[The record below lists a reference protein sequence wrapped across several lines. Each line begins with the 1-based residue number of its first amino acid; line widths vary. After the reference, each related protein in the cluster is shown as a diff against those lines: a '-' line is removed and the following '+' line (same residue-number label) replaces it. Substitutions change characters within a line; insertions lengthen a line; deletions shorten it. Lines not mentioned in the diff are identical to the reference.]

1 MEAGEHGLILLV
13 PDQFSHEAERLLC
26 EACGDRVSLHAEVL
40 SFPRLFYR
48 LVSDMG
54 GIDQRYLDR
63 PGKLLVMRRAVA
75 LADAMNGTVSAQS
88 RQTDRL
94 LSLLETAAD
103 CTSSRI
109 RPDRLYALSDR
120 TDGTLRDK
128 LRYLASVLEIYNG
141 LIQQDLHDPDE
152 VLDRLCELIPHSER
166 IANSRIWV
174 DGFRDFSVQQYAVL
188 EQLLA
193 FARSFTVSLTLD
205 EDSEDRLVFHG
216 CFSRSDHV
224 PQGICQIPGDAAS
237 GTPLLYRPACS
248 FRSGRRNPAVEI
260 PPGPRRI

>member
-1 MEAGEHGLILLV
+1 MSRLRLVTGRGGTGKTAFILNEIRERMEAGEHGLILLV

-75 LADAMNGTVSAQS
+75 LADAMNGTASAQS

-109 RPDRLYALSDR
+109 RPDRLYGR
-120 TDGTLRDK
+120 
-128 LRYLASVLEIYNG
+128 
-141 LIQQDLHDPDE
+141 
-152 VLDRLCELIPHSER
+152 
-166 IANSRIWV
+166 
-174 DGFRDFSVQQYAVL
+174 
-188 EQLLA
+188 
-193 FARSFTVSLTLD
+193 
-205 EDSEDRLVFHG
+205 
-216 CFSRSDHV
+216 
-224 PQGICQIPGDAAS
+224 DAARQ
-237 GTPLLYRPACS
+237 TPLSGLCS
-248 FRSGRRNPAVEI
+248 
-260 PPGPRRI
+260 